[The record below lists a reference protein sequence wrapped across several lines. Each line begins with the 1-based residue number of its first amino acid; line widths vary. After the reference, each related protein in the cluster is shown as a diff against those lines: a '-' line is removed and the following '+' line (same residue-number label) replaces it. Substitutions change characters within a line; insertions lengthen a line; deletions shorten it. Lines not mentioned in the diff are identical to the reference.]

1 MVVAIMTYAPRSG
14 RSRHMRRGS
23 WPSSECLDILTQYFP
38 GYLSHMH
45 VRQAATGVDEKGDGY
60 PHRPVVPRE
69 NAARIQQHVR
79 KGEFLGGQVTLDRD
93 RSFALIDEEELHVLG
108 ISRRLR
114 QYRHLPTAGRAPG
127 RPQVDHAR
135 LAGVGG

>member
-1 MVVAIMTYAPRSG
+1 
-14 RSRHMRRGS
+14 MRRGS

-69 NAARIQQHVR
+69 NAARIQQHGR

-93 RSFALIDEEELHVLG
+93 RSFALIAKAELPVSG
-108 ISRRLR
+108 I
-114 QYRHLPTAGRAPG
+114 PT
-127 RPQVDHAR
+127 RPRPHMHHQTRIQPCWRNA
-135 LAGVGG
+135 